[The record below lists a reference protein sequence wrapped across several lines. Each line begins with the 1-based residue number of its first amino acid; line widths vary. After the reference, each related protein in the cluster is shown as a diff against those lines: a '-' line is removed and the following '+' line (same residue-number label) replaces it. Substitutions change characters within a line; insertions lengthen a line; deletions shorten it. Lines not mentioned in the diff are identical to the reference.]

1 MTRQETINKAVAWAV
16 GIADDPAHGYDQS
29 SRWGADYD
37 CSSFVISAWQQAGVP
52 VRTSGASYTG
62 NMYAA
67 FLRCGF
73 KDVTKQ
79 VNLATGAG
87 LEKGDVLLNKAN
99 HTEMYV
105 GGGQNVKASINEKG
119 TTTGGMTGD
128 QTGREIYIGSYYNY
142 PWDCVLRYMPAENS
156 ESSPVDTEK
165 VELLEKKDPIFLTCF
180 VKLPELKRGD
190 KGEYVK
196 ALQFLL
202 NGRGCSV
209 GVYGADGDFGPATGA
224 AVRAFQSRNGL
235 EADGIV
241 GNATWQKLMSS

>member
-16 GIADDPAHGYDQS
+16 GIADSPEHGYDQAQ
-29 SRWGADYD
+29 RWSPDYD

-52 VRTSGASYTG
+52 VKTSGASYTG

-105 GGGQNVKASINEKG
+105 GGNQNVKASINEKG
-119 TTTGGMTGD
+119 GTTGGQTGD
-128 QTGREIYIGSYYNY
+128 QSGREIYVGGYYNY
-142 PWDCVLRYMPAENS
+142 PWDHVLRYMPE
-156 ESSPVDTEK
+156 EEKTEPTPAS
-165 VELLEKKDPIFLTCF
+165 VTLPCY
-180 VKLPELKRGD
+180 VKLPELKQGD
-190 KGEYVK
+190 KGEYVR
-196 ALQFLL
+196 AAQALL
-202 NGRGCSV
+202 NVRKCSCGMWV
-209 GVYGADGDFGPATGA
+209 ADGDFGPATEA
-224 AVRAFQSRNGL
+224 AVLAFQRRNGL
-235 EADGIV
+235 DADGVV